1 MSHEEDYNLAGI
13 YTYDDLLQHMQNGL
27 RFCELTTY
35 RDDTKHLWE
44 VLRADER
51 YIYWRNYGSSAN
63 SATAKDME
71 FVIERIFETTL
82 PEFLRK
88 YIWVY

>member
-1 MSHEEDYNLAGI
+1 MAYEEDFNLAGI
-13 YTYDDLLQHMQNGL
+13 YTYGDLLRHMQQGL

-35 RDDTKHLWE
+35 RDGTKNLWQ
-44 VLRADER
+44 VLSADGR

-63 SATAKDME
+63 SATAKDMK
-71 FVIERIFETTL
+71 FVVERIFKTTL